1 MQTQSQK
8 IKTFEETMVQLD
20 EVFTSSASD
29 QAENGN
35 FTVAQEL
42 KKLQEIQLN
51 KVFDLQGDVALL
63 RSLRD
68 MPLELQKIL
77 KRSIQTKK
85 GKIFQCAEVE
95 DEAQSKKRVRSKNR
109 RRDKSSEKLRDYA
122 DINGA
127 LDRMQELEA

>member
-1 MQTQSQK
+1 
-8 IKTFEETMVQLD
+8 MVQLD